1 MMKRM
6 TNEEKYK
13 TPEERCKEYQK
24 YCDKYPNCKCC
35 PLKDNKLSDCMF
47 SWLAV
52 EAEEEF

>member
-1 MMKRM
+1 MKII

-24 YCDKYPNCKCC
+24 YCAKYPNCKCC

-47 SWLAV
+47 SWLSI